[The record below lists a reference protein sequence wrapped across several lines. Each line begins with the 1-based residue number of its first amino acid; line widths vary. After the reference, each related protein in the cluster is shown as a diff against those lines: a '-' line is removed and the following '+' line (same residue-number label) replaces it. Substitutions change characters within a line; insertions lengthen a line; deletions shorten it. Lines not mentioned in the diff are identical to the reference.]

1 MEIWIEFLVI
11 FVFILFNAF
20 FAASEISIISVRSSR
35 IKDLIEKGI
44 TRAKIVEK
52 LKTETDTFLATVQ
65 VGMTVVSSFASAFGG
80 TVAVQ
85 HLKNPIENLQIPI
98 ISQNA
103 EIVGLIFVVLFVSY
117 LSLVIGE
124 LVPKSLALRYAE
136 QISVFVAPIILFF
149 SKIFSLPVKSL
160 VNSSNFILKPFKDKT
175 SFSESK
181 ISEEEF
187 KIMLDEGKKTGVID
201 KTEHELI
208 SSIFEFTD
216 TMVKEIMVPRT
227 DITAID
233 CSISSENLFSTI
245 SEEGYSR
252 IPVYK
257 KNLDNII
264 GIIYAKDVVSL
275 LEYRNLIILD
285 DIIRQP
291 YFVPQTKK
299 ISELL
304 KEMQRKKI
312 HIAIVNDE
320 YGGTAGIV
328 TLEDIIEEIVGEIQ
342 DEYDEE
348 LKEIESSS
356 DGSFLISGKLSIS
369 NFNEKFNSAIPE
381 DNGYETITTPSPAF
395 WIFCTSAS
403 PRRWMCAHCSTSTS
417 AAKCRCPSLTPAFKS
432 RINLSSATVWTW
444 TSTGAIC
451 HLWQ

>member
-381 DNGYETITTPSPAF
+381 DNGYETISGYIQSIIGKIPELKEEVKTDSF
-395 WIFCTSAS
+395 SFFVVKKSH
-403 PRRWMCAHCSTSTS
+403 RRIRQIQVR
-417 AAKCRCPSLTPAFKS
+417 KLK
-432 RINLSSATVWTW
+432 
-444 TSTGAIC
+444 
-451 HLWQ
+451 